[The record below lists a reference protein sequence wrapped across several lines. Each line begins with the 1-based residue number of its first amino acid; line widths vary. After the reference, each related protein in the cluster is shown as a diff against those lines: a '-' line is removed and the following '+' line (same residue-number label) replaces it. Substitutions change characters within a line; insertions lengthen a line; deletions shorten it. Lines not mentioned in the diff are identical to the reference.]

1 MKSVEGIMKGV
12 SSLLFG
18 AAVLLWWGYVNPHI
32 LSFQE
37 QYQLFLCTG
46 DYFWERLSLPGGL
59 ADYLG
64 EFITQFYFYPWVG
77 ATLLALLFM
86 LIQGLSWMACGS
98 RSYRI
103 YAISFLPPVLL
114 LAFMGDENLL
124 LSYVVSGCLAL
135 LSNSLMN
142 SADDATLSSY
152 ADLIVVPLLYWL
164 IGPMAWMYVCLRVW
178 KYPKKWWGIFV
189 ALLLITTQL
198 VIYSALLQQ
207 WPLEN
212 TFLGVTYYRVPYM
225 LPNALWLWPLIT
237 VFLIATTYLLRYR
250 KQPSNYIAGVA
261 AFAVV
266 AIVGVFVVKQN
277 YDEDKYEIVRL
288 DYLVRGEKWDEII
301 RKADSHQLQHPFAS
315 QCVNLA
321 LAMKRQL
328 AERMFDFYQSGEEA
342 LIMPPVHD
350 MVTNF
355 PTAEIFLRLGMVNSA
370 QRYFSDIQES
380 ILSYRKSG
388 RCTQR
393 IVECLIVNGK
403 YEIAS
408 KHIDLLKQ
416 SLFYKDWAKDAE
428 RYLNNDPWVDN
439 HPSWGKLRKY
449 RYKDD
454 FLYNYDERDKMFG
467 LLFINNPE
475 NKMALDYLM
484 AQMLLNG
491 NVQGF
496 MEYMSWVQQYGGYK
510 KMPAGYADA
519 VKCIQAKGN
528 VTGSSYA
535 AYVKKMTAGKT
546 KTLKEDDTA
555 H

>member
-1 MKSVEGIMKGV
+1 MASVDSIIKWCATLLLGV
-12 SSLLFG
+12 LM
-18 AAVLLWWGYVNPHI
+18 ALWWGWVNPHI

-37 QYQLFLCTG
+37 QYQLFLFSG
-46 DYFWERLSLPGGL
+46 DYLVERLSLPGGM

-64 EFITQFYFYPWVG
+64 EFFTQFYYIPWLG
-77 ATLLALLFM
+77 AGVLALLFM
-86 LIQGLSWMACGS
+86 ALQMLVWKACS
-98 RSYRI
+98 THNIRY
-103 YAISFLPPVLL
+103 YAVSFLPPAVL

-124 LSYVVSGCLAL
+124 LSYGVSGCLAL
-135 LSNSLMN
+135 LFNSLMN
-142 SADDATLSSY
+142 STDNATLSSY
-152 ADLIVVPLLYWL
+152 ADLIIAPLLYWF

-178 KYPKKWWGIFV
+178 KYPKKWWGILV

-198 VIYSALLQQ
+198 VVYSTWLQQ

-212 TFLGVTYYRVPYM
+212 TFLGITYYRVPYM
-225 LPNALWLWPLIT
+225 LPDTLWLWPLIT
-237 VFLIATTYLLRYR
+237 VFLIAVTYLPRYQN
-250 KQPSNYIAGVA
+250 QPSNRIAGVVA
-261 AFAVV
+261 LIIV

-288 DYLVRGEKWDEII
+288 DYLVRNEKWDEII
-301 RKADSHQLQHPFAS
+301 HRAESHQVQHPFAS

-328 AERMFDFYQSGEEA
+328 AERMFDFYQCGEEA

-355 PTAEIFLRLGMVNSA
+355 PTAETFLRLGMINSA

-403 YEIAS
+403 YEIAC

-454 FLYNYDERDKMFG
+454 FLYNYGERDKMFG
-467 LLFINNPE
+467 LLFINNSE

-528 VTGSSYA
+528 LAGSSYA
-535 AYVKKMTAGKT
+535 AYVKKMTASNT
-546 KTLKEDDTA
+546 KTVKEDDTA

>member
-1 MKSVEGIMKGV
+1 MTSADNIIKWGATLLLGV
-12 SSLLFG
+12 SV
-18 AAVLLWWGYVNPHI
+18 ALWWGWINPHI

-37 QYQLFLCTG
+37 QYQLFLFAG
-46 DYFWERLSLPGGL
+46 DYLVERMSQPGGL

-64 EFITQFYFYPWVG
+64 EFFTQFYYIPWLG
-77 ATLLALLFM
+77 ACVLALMFMAIQRLF
-86 LIQGLSWMACGS
+86 WRACGTKNV
-98 RSYRI
+98 RF
-103 YAISFLPPVLL
+103 YAVSFLPCILL

-124 LSYVVSGCLAL
+124 LSYSVSGCLAL
-135 LSNSLMN
+135 LSNLLMN
-142 SADDATLSSY
+142 STDDATLSSY
-152 ADLIVVPLLYWL
+152 ADLIVAPLLYWL

-178 KYPKKWWGIFV
+178 KYPKKWWGILV

-198 VIYSALLQQ
+198 VVYSALLQQ

-212 TFLGVTYYRVPYM
+212 TFLGVTYYRIPYM
-225 LPNALWLWPLIT
+225 LPNTLWLWPLIT
-237 VFLIATTYLLRYR
+237 VFLIATTYLPWYQNQSSKR
-250 KQPSNYIAGVA
+250 IAGIVA
-261 AFAVV
+261 IVIV

-288 DYLVRGEKWDEII
+288 DYLVRGERWDEII
-301 RKADSHQLQHPFAS
+301 RRAESHQLQHPFAS

-328 AERMFDFYQSGEEA
+328 AERMFDFYQCGEEA

-350 MVTNF
+350 MVSIL
-355 PTAEIFLRLGMVNSA
+355 PTAEVFLKLGMINSA

-416 SLFYKDWAKDAE
+416 SLYYKDWAEDAE
-428 RYLNNDPWVDN
+428 RYLNNDPWVEN

-454 FLYNYDERDKMFG
+454 FLYNYGERDKMFG

-528 VTGSSYA
+528 VAGSAYA
-535 AYVKKMTAGKT
+535 AYVKRMTAGNT
-546 KTLKEDDTA
+546 KTVEENDTA

>member
-18 AAVLLWWGYVNPHI
+18 VAVLLWWGYLNPHI

-46 DYFWERLSLPGGL
+46 DYFWERLSVPGGL

-64 EFITQFYFYPWVG
+64 EFVTQFNYYPWVG
-77 ATLLALLFM
+77 AALLSALFVV
-86 LIQGLSWMACGS
+86 LQVLVWFLGKQKNIRL
-98 RSYRI
+98 
-103 YAISFLPPVLL
+103 YAASFLPSFILL
-114 LAFMGDENLL
+114 TFMEDENMLT
-124 LSYVVSGCLAL
+124 SYVVAGILSLAAAVVAKNL
-135 LSNSLMN
+135 GKNSVLDF
-142 SADDATLSSY
+142 S
-152 ADLIVVPLLYWL
+152 DLFVVPALYWL
-164 IGPMAWMYVCLRVW
+164 LGPLTWMYVGARSLQYAR
-178 KYPKKWWGIFV
+178 KWWGAIV
-189 ALLLITTQL
+189 AIELLSVQL
-198 VIYSALLQQ
+198 LVASTLLQQ
-207 WPLEN
+207 WPLVN
-212 TFLGVTYYRVPYM
+212 SFLGMTYYRIPYL
-225 LPNALWLWPLIT
+225 LPDTLWFWPLIVFFFIGIT
-237 VFLIATTYLLRYR
+237 YVPIFWKVVSDKVAGLIALLVVFLVGCFLVTNTYD
-250 KQPSNYIAGVA
+250 K
-261 AFAVV
+261 
-266 AIVGVFVVKQN
+266 
-277 YDEDKYEIVRL
+277 DKYEIIRQ
-288 DYLVRGEKWDEII
+288 DYLVRAEKWDEII
-301 RKADSHQLQHPFAS
+301 SRAERYQVHDPFSS

-535 AYVKKMTAGKT
+535 VYVKRMTAGKT